1 MSEVN
6 DNIEEEV
13 VDTPIQNEENDTET
27 PTKNQS
33 ETQTET
39 NTEDEGGSSSETE
52 YHNEDIDPDNP
63 IEVDDSGDS
72 PEEIVDVIHKIDI
85 TGNIN
90 YIQHIIPGEYLPT
103 YKKLLYALSKIGK
116 QIMDDCAYSCK
127 QGGHNIFVCWQLFQS
142 AIAAYNI
149 GETKKADLFI
159 KYINSQLPKSIRLEQ
174 VELDVIDHKYPNVS
188 YYVNANGS
196 TVFTLQAIYEGKVYQ
211 RTITLPIDGY
221 VPPVKAKAIYEI
233 FTWEAIQTYLSEKS
247 YEQIFDITKEELT
260 ERPTSIVLENG
271 SHTVSGDVIYIYVPS
286 DIRFS
291 VTDLLQNA
299 FEFVEGETKHT
310 TDDGV
315 YYLLTDVSD
324 VYLNVG

>member
-13 VDTPIQNEENDTET
+13 VDTPTQNEENTTET
-27 PTKNQS
+27 PTENQP
-33 ETQTET
+33 ET

-63 IEVDDSGDS
+63 IEVDDSGDG
-72 PEEIVDVIHKIDI
+72 PEEVVDVIHKIDI
-85 TGNIN
+85 TGKIN
-90 YIQHIIPGEYLPT
+90 YIQHIIPGDYLPT

-211 RTITLPIDGY
+211 RTITLPIGGY
-221 VPPVKAKAIYEI
+221 VPPVKPKVVYEI
-233 FTWEAIQTYLSEKS
+233 FTWLSITTYIEDKEYTS
-247 YEQIFDITKEELT
+247 IFDINVDELKAR
-260 ERPTSIVLENG
+260 ETSIILENG
-271 SHTVSGDVIYIYVPS
+271 THPISSAEVLYIFVPTNVG
-286 DIRFS
+286 FS
-291 VTDLLQNA
+291 VTDSLNN
-299 FEFVEGETKHT
+299 EFDFTEGEDKHT
-310 TDDGV
+310 TENGI
-315 YYLLTDVSD
+315 YYLLTDVTD
-324 VYLNVG
+324 INLNIN